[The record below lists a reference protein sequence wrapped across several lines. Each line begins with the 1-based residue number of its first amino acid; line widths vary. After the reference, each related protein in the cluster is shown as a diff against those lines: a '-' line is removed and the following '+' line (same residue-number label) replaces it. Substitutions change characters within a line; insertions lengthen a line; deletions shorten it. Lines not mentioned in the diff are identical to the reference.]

1 MSLNLILD
9 QFIRH
14 WFCQIAAI
22 MLNIGGGPRA
32 KSRMVEAGKGI
43 VYQSSHHHNHS
54 PDAILSFMSSVT
66 QDSVRSINICLLLV
80 LSMSE
85 STVLSCF
92 LFQNTE
98 DTLLPSLLHSDCL
111 PHISLVTCKARSSG
125 AVLSK
130 QNRNEMVAGWGKK
143 RAGEKGSCGGKS
155 GDREDHQGLGVGCHV
170 LS

>member
-1 MSLNLILD
+1 MSINHLI
-9 QFIRH
+9 I
-14 WFCQIAAI
+14 II
-22 MLNIGGGPRA
+22 
-32 KSRMVEAGKGI
+32 
-43 VYQSSHHHNHS
+43 NHS
-54 PDAILSFMSSVT
+54 PDAILSFISSVT
-66 QDSVRSINICLLLV
+66 QDSVSSINISLLLV

-98 DTLLPSLLHSDCL
+98 ETLLPSLLHSDCL
-111 PHISLVTCKARSSG
+111 PHISLVTCKARSCG

-170 LS
+170 LSWGGRGDQRGHTTEGGKALHLPFQYKYC